1 MAINN
6 ELPCDCQRATAN
18 ASRSPQAAPRPDRPV
33 AATAPAAKPPTPVQE
48 QPPPTPEQPTHL
60 LRLAEALRRRRRF
73 NEALLLIK
81 GFDKRFP
88 RHAEIPAVYLFAA
101 QVLSEN
107 LHQDAG
113 AQQLLNALLACYP
126 DHPTNVEARQ
136 LLTVIERTQAQ
147 NLAKR

>member
-1 MAINN
+1 MSHARIYLALLLRKGLADEALTLFD
-6 ELPCDCQRATAN
+6 ELRQRD
-18 ASRSPQAAPRPDRPV
+18 AAF
-33 AATAPAAKPPTPVQE
+33 
-48 QPPPTPEQPTHL
+48 TPEQPTHL

-113 AQQLLNALLACYP
+113 AQQLLNALLARYP